1 MFVSACLF
9 ASLFEYLCVLEFM
22 CLFIVVLCP
31 SVDEG
36 SKERVVVTLVCIVT
50 CDLRFKVVSVRP
62 VVFKTNKCRRLML
75 ELDQKMC
82 CWKCY

>member
-36 SKERVVVTLVCIVT
+36 SKVRVVVTHVYIVVT
-50 CDLRFKVVSVRP
+50 RDLRFKVVSVRP
-62 VVFKTNKCRRLML
+62 VVFKTNNCRRLML

-82 CWKCY
+82 CW